1 MEKPIPEDS
10 TEGDWVELQ
19 RADGTVED
27 TFRCASK
34 HKPGEAYQEAPGGTV
49 WEYVETGTMRQSGDT
64 KHIYRRTA

>member
-1 MEKPIPEDS
+1 MKGLPRNRDK
-10 TEGDWVELQ
+10 GDWVELQ

-34 HKPGEAYQEAPGGTV
+34 HGPGEAYQEAPGVTV